1 MLFSKEKDSIYTYGV
16 FESDSVEIATFLLVA
31 DEDLQGNGCLHFN
44 RHLVVVDQAEA
55 GQLQSCLQVL
65 VTLKLDLTEVMQDP
79 TGLWGNTRTNGL
91 YFCRILLNLE
101 FPSRT
106 IKMWRVEKPLQWRR
120 QNFQKTLVFY
130 QIIVINILDTHAL
143 PFSPREPW
151 ARMIWQRDTY
161 SGSHIAQLT
170 AEQSKDVVLQHELH
184 LVFIDLFLFPGES
197 RKLNSG

>member
-79 TGLWGNTRTNGL
+79 TGLWGNTRDG
-91 YFCRILLNLE
+91 
-101 FPSRT
+101 
-106 IKMWRVEKPLQWRR
+106 
-120 QNFQKTLVFY
+120 
-130 QIIVINILDTHAL
+130 
-143 PFSPREPW
+143 
-151 ARMIWQRDTY
+151 
-161 SGSHIAQLT
+161 G
-170 AEQSKDVVLQHELH
+170 
-184 LVFIDLFLFPGES
+184 
-197 RKLNSG
+197 